1 MEIVVLNEIVEIF
14 MVKMIYIDF
23 ILFLYEDF

>member
-14 MVKMIYIDF
+14 IVKLIYIDF